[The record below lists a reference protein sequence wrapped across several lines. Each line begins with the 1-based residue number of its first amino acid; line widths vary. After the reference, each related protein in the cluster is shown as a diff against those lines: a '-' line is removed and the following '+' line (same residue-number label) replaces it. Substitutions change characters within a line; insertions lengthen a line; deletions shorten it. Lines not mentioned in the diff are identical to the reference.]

1 LGPVTNGDKWLQ
13 IVTNVDRRQWLQMAK
28 MAANVRK
35 YATIDDK
42 QPKVTTKTVTS
53 GKNGDKR

>member
-1 LGPVTNGDKWLQ
+1 MNRIDPFSLGPVTNGDKWLQ
-13 IVTNVDRRQWLQMAK
+13 MVTNVDRRQQMAK

-42 QPKVTTKTVTS
+42 HPKLTT
-53 GKNGDKR
+53 NGEKR

>member
-1 LGPVTNGDKWLQ
+1 
-13 IVTNVDRRQWLQMAK
+13 MAK